1 MQQDNQRNN
10 DVSLPRRDINWA
22 ALRRDLE
29 YVSAESVDYLA
40 YELDMGKWAMAPT
53 REEALA
59 KLKELAPD
67 ASRIFCDKMRLK
79 VKRNQLLLP
88 DDSDI

>member
-1 MQQDNQRNN
+1 MQQDNRPND
-10 DVSLPRRDINWA
+10 DVSLPGTGVNWE
-22 ALRRDLE
+22 ALRRDIE

-40 YELDMGKWAMAPT
+40 YELDTGRWAMAPT

-67 ASRIFCDKMRLK
+67 ANRIFCDKMRLK

-88 DDSDI
+88 DDIDT